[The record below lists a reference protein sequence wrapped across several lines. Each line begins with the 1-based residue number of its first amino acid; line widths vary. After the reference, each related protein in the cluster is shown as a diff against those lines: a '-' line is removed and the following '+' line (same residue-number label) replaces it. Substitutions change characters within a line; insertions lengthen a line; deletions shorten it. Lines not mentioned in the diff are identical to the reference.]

1 MRHVVMI
8 SQIPLWSM
16 DKAVGGPAFAQT
28 VAHLAEKYRVS
39 LVQPQTGYVEAADL
53 PANVTLHPFEHRF
66 HGALRNVPKLGWV
79 ADTAGWYTFRSSA
92 WPTVERLCEAG
103 DVDLVYGYE
112 IYGTP
117 VARRAADKFGL
128 PMVARFQGTLMSE
141 RRKMRAA
148 TLRFWKHVRGLSVPA
163 DLIVMTNDGTLGLDY
178 LLSIGQPA
186 DKIRFWMNGVDRSI
200 LDAPR
205 RDVRAELGIAAGT
218 PLLLTVSRL
227 SFWKRVDRSLRL
239 LAELAGRGSDAHLV
253 VVGAGPEESRL
264 RELTVALGLAGRVTF
279 AGGVSR
285 SDLASY
291 YDSAD
296 AVLSLYDSSNLGN
309 PSIEAML
316 LGRPLVAYDV
326 GGTTDLVVDGVNGI
340 LVRDPDDASALADTV
355 GALLGDEA
363 RRHELGASA
372 AAWATENLW
381 SWDDRM
387 AAEIADLDA
396 LMSSW
401 EYRGR

>member
-39 LVQPQTGYVEAADL
+39 LVQPQTGYVEATDL

-200 LDAPR
+200 LNAPAHDIR
-205 RDVRAELGIAAGT
+205 ERHGIPAEAPVLLSAWLVPDWSGT
-218 PLLLTVSRL
+218 PTN
-227 SFWKRVDRSLRL
+227 
-239 LAELAGRGSDAHLV
+239 LA
-253 VVGAGPEESRL
+253 PEEHDDIRWFDIDDMPPPAH
-264 RELTVALGLAGRVTF
+264 VPVCAA
-279 AGGVSR
+279 
-285 SDLASY
+285 
-291 YDSAD
+291 
-296 AVLSLYDSSNLGN
+296 
-309 PSIEAML
+309 
-316 LGRPLVAYDV
+316 LVAA
-326 GGTTDLVVDGVNGI
+326 I
-340 LVRDPDDASALADTV
+340 RSRCP
-355 GALLGDEA
+355 
-363 RRHELGASA
+363 
-372 AAWATENLW
+372 
-381 SWDDRM
+381 
-387 AAEIADLDA
+387 
-396 LMSSW
+396 
-401 EYRGR
+401 